1 MDIIEDITKEKA
13 ISVKEGGSTIESD
26 ATENS
31 KSKKR
36 CESSMGK
43 VNPKNVNI
51 TVPSSERDGSSMS
64 SMSKHSQDTYSVPR
78 KKTKTIPGP
87 LFKGHEVT
95 QDETDFDK
103 DKKVSSTVEGRTSHP
118 LLDTP
123 PKFDNK
129 RDYKGDTHD
138 ETPD

>member
-1 MDIIEDITKEKA
+1 MDINEDITKEKA
-13 ISVKEGGSTIESD
+13 MSGKLQMTNKIEGGSEIESD

-43 VNPKNVNI
+43 VNPNNVKI

-78 KKTKTIPGP
+78 KKIKNNTW
-87 LFKGHEVT
+87 
-95 QDETDFDK
+95 
-103 DKKVSSTVEGRTSHP
+103 TSIQRP
-118 LLDTP
+118 
-123 PKFDNK
+123 
-129 RDYKGDTHD
+129 
-138 ETPD
+138 